1 MIFGLRLMFT
11 LCTLVASLLFLSSPP
26 EALAYSSETY
36 TYPKDFDNNVLGTN
50 NNDMDKMDAV
60 YFGGRQL
67 VMFTV
72 MSSDEES
79 YNSKIWFYTP
89 APEYNQAFDI
99 DNSMDAAFTFK
110 TCVYNNLLY
119 IFYTPRYDANGYK
132 DSKIYYRTV
141 SVDRGDLGQ
150 DWELVMSDKK
160 SISAGH
166 DSAIVRGVAMMNGVM
181 YIIYTSGKDWYYISS
196 TDGLAFG
203 AGTLLLDSS
212 DSIRGAG
219 IAVFQVPGQAEGERM
234 LIAYATKG
242 IDYFKYFFFDG
253 TNSYG
258 FNYDVA
264 HVNAETRSIRLITGS
279 GGSGYTKSK
288 YSVQMFFTTPH
299 EDSQKWSDIYHK
311 EYVPKGAEGDEG
323 VWGGSKLLDDDS
335 DDRVRNTNAYESD
348 YSWAVAPSFSDFSLT
363 GSENVRMTLNLWYYR
378 GTSTVTDGSGK
389 KDRIKLRA
397 SMFESDVLVY
407 SPGLSAEVAP
417 EEQDLKN
424 CTVLGVIEGTPP
436 FPVNK
441 GLSGV
446 APSLNLSTVEF
457 LLTDSNETSTT
468 WTAGGTIAVSM
479 GKTFG
484 KVGCQAKLT
493 SGLTHTK
500 TLSKSSTYS
509 YYFSHKSFTHETPGD
524 TGIVLILKPH
534 IINSAYVLHSYNYS
548 ALDPDSSLLHYDGY
562 ESSEED
568 DDVLRM
574 SLITYGDKTI
584 IEPYPYKLQDPTSE
598 FSYAEFFAGMKE
610 RPLSTD
616 VAAWKTELDS
626 SSAYATSYALPVIPG
641 AISTDSKLT
650 ISKTKTTAE
659 TTTKSAGFSSSASF
673 LGFGF
678 QTDCNYK
685 MDLTTKTSMSLSL
698 GFYYCLREC
707 DAATECC
714 IDKVDVAPYILSP
727 KESASGYNAPWITDD
742 IRAYSKPKPWA
753 ISYITHPSQC
763 RSGNSTTSSITL
775 AAASGSLTRDL
786 TTSRGDHVSA
796 DFILSG
802 LGADFSLKSMSSQA
816 LVHLR
821 MGNHIFNT
829 SSHRVVSRGF
839 QGKTYVVKLRERG
852 NSKSAITIKLLHD
865 KKNSLL
871 KVHLNGK
878 QINLAQL
885 FENYSLKKYQA
896 GTMPFRLFTD
906 GDEDSQGNL
915 GAYCTVRNRE
925 KIKYDFG
932 LFMD

>member
-1 MIFGLRLMFT
+1 MIFGLRLMLA
-11 LCTLVASLLFLSSPP
+11 LCTLVASLLFLSGPP
-26 EALAYSSETY
+26 EAQAYSSETY

-50 NNDMDKMDAV
+50 SNDMDKMDAV

-72 MSSDEES
+72 MSSDELS
-79 YNSKIWFYTP
+79 YNSKMWFY
-89 APEYNQAFDI
+89 APLWDYNKAIDI
-99 DNSMDAAFTFK
+99 DNSMDAAFSFK
-110 TCVYNNLLY
+110 TCVYNDLLY
-119 IFYTPRYDANGYK
+119 IFYTPRYDYDGYK

-160 SISAGH
+160 SIPAGH
-166 DSAIVRGVAMMNGVM
+166 DSAKVQGVAMMNGVM
-181 YIIYTSGKDWYYISS
+181 YIIYTCGKDWYYISS
-196 TDGLAFG
+196 TDGLTFG
-203 AGTLLLDSS
+203 TGTLLLDSS
-212 DSIRGAG
+212 DSFHGAG
-219 IAVFQVPGQAEGERM
+219 IAVFQVPDQAEGERM
-234 LIAYATKG
+234 LIAYATKEEE
-242 IDYFKYFFFDG
+242 YFKYFFFDG
-253 TNSYG
+253 KKSYG
-258 FNYDVA
+258 FNYDITRP
-264 HVNAETRSIRLITGS
+264 NAEAWSIRLITGS

-288 YSVQMFFTTPH
+288 YSVQMFFATPH
-299 EDSQKWSDIYHK
+299 EDSQKWSDIYHR
-311 EYVPKGAEGDEG
+311 EYIPKGAEGDEG
-323 VWGGSKLLDDDS
+323 VWSGSKLLEDDS
-335 DDRVRNTNAYESD
+335 DDRVYNNNAYVSD
-348 YSWAVAPSFSDFSLT
+348 DHWAVAPSFSDFSVT
-363 GSENVRMTLNLWYYR
+363 DSQNVRMKINLWYSR
-378 GTSTVTDGSGK
+378 GTSTVTQGSGK

-397 SMFESDVLVY
+397 SSFDSDVLVY
-407 SPGLSAEVAP
+407 SPASSAEVAP

-446 APSLNLSTVEF
+446 AAALNLSTVEF
-457 LLTDSNETSTT
+457 LLSDTNETSTT

-484 KVGCQAKLT
+484 KVGCQAKLS
-493 SGLTHTK
+493 SGMTHTK
-500 TLSKSSTYS
+500 TLSNSSTYS

-524 TGIVLILKPH
+524 TGIVLVLKPH
-534 IINSAYVLHSYNYS
+534 IINSAYILHSYNYS
-548 ALDPDSSLLHYDGY
+548 VLDPDSSLLHYDGY
-562 ESSEED
+562 EGDED
-568 DDVLRM
+568 GDVLRM
-574 SLITYGDKTI
+574 SLITYGDKTV

-598 FSYAEFFAGMKE
+598 YSYAEFFAGMKE

-626 SSAYATSYALPVIPG
+626 SSAYATSFALPVIPG

-650 ISKTKTTAE
+650 ISKAKTTAE

-678 QTDCNYK
+678 QTDYNYK

-707 DAATECC
+707 DSATECC

-742 IRAYSKPKPWA
+742 IRNYSKPKPWA

-763 RSGNSTTSSITL
+763 RSGNSTASSITL
-775 AAASGSLTRDL
+775 AAASGSLTRNL
-786 TTSRGDHVSA
+786 TTSKGDQVSA
-796 DFILSG
+796 DFTLSG
-802 LGADFSLKSMSSQA
+802 LSTDFSLNSLSSGT

-829 SSHRVVSRGF
+829 NSHRVVYRGF
-839 QGKTYVVKLRERG
+839 KGKAYVVKLKEKK
-852 NSKSAITIKLLHD
+852 NSQSAITIKLVHD

-871 KVHLNGK
+871 KVHLEGK
-878 QINLAQL
+878 QIDLSQL
-885 FENYSLKKYQA
+885 FKNYILKKYQA

-915 GAYCTVRNRE
+915 GAYCTVRNKA
-925 KIKYDFG
+925 KIKYEFG
-932 LFMD
+932 LFTD